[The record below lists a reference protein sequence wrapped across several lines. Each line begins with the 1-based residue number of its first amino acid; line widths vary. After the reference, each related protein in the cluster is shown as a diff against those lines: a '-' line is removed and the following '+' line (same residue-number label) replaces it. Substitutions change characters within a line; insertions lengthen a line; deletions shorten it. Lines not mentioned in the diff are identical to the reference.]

1 MTQRLSNPIVVAILA
16 GLLGY
21 TWAQGQAL
29 RGADNEQQPP
39 AFPVAVVDMARVL
52 NGYKQL
58 TERKEE
64 QQKLFQKAEES
75 AKQRVEEAK
84 RLQEELKAAK
94 EGSAEHKR
102 LFEELQAKSKE
113 FQQFRGQQQQALV
126 EAQSKMLLW
135 AYERVVEQ
143 VQQYADAHQIKLVM
157 QINPIPVEGKPP
169 QEIIAGINRQVIY
182 QNSLDITDE
191 ILQALN

>member
-21 TWAQGQAL
+21 TWAHGPAL
-29 RGADNEQQPP
+29 RGADNEQPP
-39 AFPVAVVDMARVL
+39 AFPVAVVDMAKVL

-58 TERKEE
+58 NERKEE

-75 AKQRVEEAK
+75 ARARVEEGKQLEA
-84 RLQEELKAAK
+84 ELKAAK
-94 EGSAEHKR
+94 PGSAEHKR
-102 LFEELQAKSKE
+102 LFEELQGKTRD
-113 FQQFRGQQQQALV
+113 FQQFRQQQQQALMD
-126 EAQSKMLLW
+126 AQAKMLLW

-157 QINPIPVEGKPP
+157 QVNPIPVEGRPP
-169 QEIIAGINRQVIY
+169 QEIVAGINRQVIY
-182 QNSLDITDE
+182 QNALDITDE

>member
-21 TWAQGQAL
+21 TWAHGPAL
-29 RGADNEQQPP
+29 RGADTDQPP
-39 AFPVAVVDMARVL
+39 AFPVAVVDMAKVL

-58 TERKEE
+58 NERKEE

-75 AKQRVEEAK
+75 ARGRVEEGK
-84 RLQEELKAAK
+84 RLEEELKAAK
-94 EGSAEHKR
+94 PGSAEHKR
-102 LFEELQAKSKE
+102 LFEELQGKLKE
-113 FQQFRGQQQQALV
+113 FEQFRRQQQQALM
-126 EAQSKMLLW
+126 ESQAKMLLW

-143 VQQYADAHQIKLVM
+143 VQQYSDAHQIKLVI
-157 QINPIPVEGKPP
+157 QLNPIPVEGKPP
-169 QEIIAGINRQVIY
+169 QEIIAGMNRQVIY
-182 QNSLDITDE
+182 QNTLDITDE